1 MGAQFFAFLKDQP
14 KHHHLIHQLGPSQ
27 PRRLDVRVHFGA
39 RLALVFD
46 FAARSSMCRCLS
58 SLSISCEVKC

>member
-39 RLALVFD
+39 RLRPGL
-46 FAARSSMCRCLS
+46 
-58 SLSISCEVKC
+58 